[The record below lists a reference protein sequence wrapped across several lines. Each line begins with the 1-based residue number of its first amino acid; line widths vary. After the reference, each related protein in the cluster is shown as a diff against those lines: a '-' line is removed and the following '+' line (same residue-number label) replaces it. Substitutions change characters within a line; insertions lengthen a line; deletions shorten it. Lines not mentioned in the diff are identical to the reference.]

1 MTFQW
6 IDLIVVAGYFA
17 IIFFIGFVISSR
29 KKRGAS
35 SASEEYILAGRGVTL
50 PFFVATLVAT
60 WYGNIFG
67 IGEFVYSGG
76 IVAWICFGF
85 PYYISAF
92 LFAFLLAKKIRE
104 SDVKTIPE
112 QITLR
117 YGEKAGYIS
126 SLIVLLIT
134 VPAAYILMLGVIVQ
148 LFTGWALWI
157 CVVFGA
163 IVSLI
168 YLYSGGF
175 RADVLTNTAQF
186 VIMYIGFGALLV
198 FSILKFGTPSMLA
211 DKLPAKHL
219 TLFGGYSWQVIATW
233 FIISLQTFVDPSFHQ
248 RCAAAKTP
256 RTAKNGILVS
266 IAFWVLF
273 DMLTLI
279 TGLYSRA
286 EFSSISPMDAY
297 TVLGENVLP
306 VFWKGIFV
314 VSLMA
319 TVMSTLDS
327 YAFISAITIGN
338 DILSKLRLK
347 IFTGEDATKA
357 LTRIGLVVTAIIC
370 VILALSLPSA
380 LQLIYKTS
388 SIAIPGLL
396 IPLTLSFFKK
406 YYLTKKGAIIIM
418 LVSSGLSLIWTT
430 GRFLTDNSMIIGKLF
445 WEVEP
450 MLAGISISFVL
461 AVLLVRKATENG

>member
-1 MTFQW
+1 MTFHW
-6 IDLIVVAGYFA
+6 IDLSVVAGYFA
-17 IIFFIGFVISSR
+17 LIFFVGFVISSR
-29 KKRGAS
+29 RKKGAT
-35 SASEEYILAGRGVTL
+35 SAGEEYILAGRGITL

-76 IVAWICFGF
+76 IVAWVCFGF

-92 LFAFLLAKKIRE
+92 LFAFLLAKKIRQ

-112 QITLR
+112 QITSR

-126 SLIVLLIT
+126 SFIVLIIT

-148 LFTGWALWI
+148 LFTGWALWM

-163 IVSLI
+163 IVSMI
-168 YLYSGGF
+168 YLYTGGF

-186 VIMYIGFGALLV
+186 VIMYIGFGVLLI
-198 FSILKFGTPSMLA
+198 FSILKYGMPSMIA
-211 DKLPAKHL
+211 GKLPASHL

-256 RTAKNGILVS
+256 GTAKNGILVS
-266 IAFWVLF
+266 VAFWVLF

-286 EFSSISPMDAY
+286 AFNSISPMSAY
-297 TVLGENVLP
+297 TILGENVLP
-306 VFWKGIFV
+306 VFWKGFFV

-319 TVMSTLDS
+319 TVMSSLDS
-327 YAFISAITIGN
+327 YAFISAVTIGN
-338 DILSKLRLK
+338 DILKKFK
-347 IFTGEDATKA
+347 IRIFNGEDSTKA
-357 LTRIGLVVTAIIC
+357 LIRIGLIVTAIIC

-396 IPLTLSFFKK
+396 IPLTLSFFRK

-418 LVSSGLSLIWTT
+418 LVSSGISLIWTT
-430 GRFLTDNSMIIGKLF
+430 GRFLTDHFTILGKLF

-461 AVLLVRKATENG
+461 AVLLVRKAAENE